1 MEMYFEPE
9 TYGTYNTKPEMY
21 FEPDTNGT
29 YNTKPEMYF
38 ELFYSSLC
46 CVGKENCFEGFEA
59 LSKGSFH
66 VKSTKKNRHP
76 SQISPKLGSYIVC
89 TKSSNHNNF

>member
-1 MEMYFEPE
+1 MAEKQDVVVSGRVID
-9 TYGTYNTKPEMY
+9 TYTLPY
-21 FEPDTNGT
+21 
-29 YNTKPEMYF
+29 
-38 ELFYSSLC
+38 
-46 CVGKENCFEGFEA
+46 
-59 LSKGSFH
+59 GSFH